1 MGKRGAY
8 RKMYGA
14 KLDGRHRMRMVI
26 GRDGKSLGG
35 DEVEL
40 VGMVTETIVIGHQ
53 GLATVST
60 KRGAM
65 FGPEDRV
72 VSG

>member
-1 MGKRGAY
+1 
-8 RKMYGA
+8 
-14 KLDGRHRMRMVI
+14 MVI

-40 VGMVTETIVIGHQ
+40 VGMVTETMVIGHQ
-53 GLATVST
+53 SFATVST
-60 KRGAM
+60 KRGAI

-72 VSG
+72 VNG

>member
-1 MGKRGAY
+1 MGEQGTNRKR
-8 RKMYGA
+8 YGA

-26 GRDGKSLGG
+26 GRDGKLLEG
-35 DEVEL
+35 DEVGL

-53 GLATVST
+53 IFATVSP
-60 KRGAM
+60 KRGAI

-72 VSG
+72 VNG

>member
-1 MGKRGAY
+1 
-8 RKMYGA
+8 
-14 KLDGRHRMRMVI
+14 MRMVI

-53 GLATVST
+53 RFSTVSK
-60 KRGAM
+60 KRGTILD
-65 FGPEDRV
+65 PEDRV
-72 VSG
+72 VNG

>member
-1 MGKRGAY
+1 
-8 RKMYGA
+8 
-14 KLDGRHRMRMVI
+14 MVI

-40 VGMVTETIVIGHQ
+40 VGMVTETILIGHQ
-53 GLATVST
+53 RFATVST
-60 KRGAM
+60 RRGAI

-72 VSG
+72 ANG

>member
-1 MGKRGAY
+1 
-8 RKMYGA
+8 
-14 KLDGRHRMRMVI
+14 MRMVI

-40 VGMVTETIVIGHQ
+40 VLMVTETIVIGHQ
-53 GLATVST
+53 IFATVSA
-60 KRGAM
+60 KRGAV

-72 VSG
+72 VNG

>member
-1 MGKRGAY
+1 
-8 RKMYGA
+8 
-14 KLDGRHRMRMVI
+14 MRMII

-35 DEVEL
+35 HEVEL

-53 GLATVST
+53 RFSTVST
-60 KRGAM
+60 NRDAV

-72 VSG
+72 VNG